1 MASLLFSLMRRSDG
15 GLRKIMSGANTQ
27 YLYDG
32 CNSLQE
38 LSGRVNPIV
47 TAKLPTVL
55 AIEVARR

>member
-1 MASLLFSLMRRSDG
+1 MRRSDG